1 MLGSGSDVTPL
12 IIEAALNGA
21 TPKSRNPNV
30 PVTPQEIAAAAL
42 AAMGAG
48 AAIVHTHIERMDMT
62 GDEAAARYMAGYAP
76 VLEQRP
82 DAILWG
88 TVATGPDVEARFGH
102 YRPLARA
109 GVRMGAFD
117 PGPVNLGTHGPD
129 GLPGASILYAT
140 TYRDIAW
147 LAELHEQEKLG
158 PAIAIYEPG
167 WLRTTLAYEKAGKLP
182 AGAFVKLYFGGRYNF
197 LDGKRS
203 EVTFG
208 LPPTEKALDAYLEML
223 EGSSLPWAVAA
234 IGDCVVETGLAKLAI
249 KRGGHVRVGLED
261 FGGERTPG
269 NLELIAEVVALA
281 ETAGRAIATPAE
293 AAQILGL
300 PR

>member
-1 MLGSGSDVTPL
+1 MPPL

-30 PVTPQEIAAAAL
+30 PITPDELASEAL
-42 AAMGAG
+42 AAMEAG

-62 GDEAAARYMAGYAP
+62 GDAAVDRYLAAYAP
-76 VLEQRP
+76 VLAARP

-88 TVATGPDVEARFGH
+88 TVATGPDVEARFSH
-102 YRPLARA
+102 YRGLARA

-117 PGPVNLGTHGPD
+117 PGSVNLGTHGPD
-129 GLPGASILYAT
+129 GLPGASVLYAT

-147 LAELHEQEKLG
+147 LADLHEAEKLG

-167 WLRTTLAYEKAGKLP
+167 WLRTTLAYEQADRLP
-182 AGAFVKLYFGGRYNF
+182 AGTFVKLYFGGRYNF

-203 EVTFG
+203 NVTFG
-208 LPPTEKALDAYLEML
+208 LPPTEKALDAYLEL
-223 EGSSLPWAVAA
+223 LDGSSLPWAVAA
-234 IGDCVVETGLAKLAI
+234 IGDCVVDTGLAKLAI
-249 KRGGHVRVGLED
+249 DRGGHVRVGLED
-261 FGGERTPG
+261 FGGERHPS
-269 NLELIAEVVALA
+269 NLELIAEIVALA
-281 ETAGRAIATPAE
+281 KQADRPIATPE
-293 AAQILGL
+293 QAAKILGL

>member
-1 MLGSGSDVTPL
+1 MTPL

-21 TPKSRNPNV
+21 TPKTRNPN
-30 PVTPQEIAAAAL
+30 TPITPAELTAEAL
-42 AAMGAG
+42 EAMQAG
-48 AAIVHTHIERMDMT
+48 AAIVHTHIERMDLT
-62 GDEAAARYMAGYAP
+62 GDEAAARYMEAYAP
-76 VLEQRP
+76 ILDQRP

-117 PGPVNLGTHGPD
+117 PGSVNLGTHGPD
-129 GLPGASILYAT
+129 GLPGASVLYAT

-147 LAELHEQEKLG
+147 LADLHDQERLG

-167 WLRTTLAYEKAGKLP
+167 WLRTTLAYERAGKLP

-197 LDGKRS
+197 IDGKRS
-203 EVTFG
+203 DVTFG
-208 LPPTEKALDAYLEML
+208 LPPTQRALDAYLELL

-234 IGDCVVETGLAKLAI
+234 IGDDVVETGLAQLAI
-249 KRGGHVRVGLED
+249 ERGGHVRVGLED
-261 FGGERTPG
+261 FGGERKPE
-269 NLELIAEVVALA
+269 NLELIAEAVALA
-281 ETAGRAIATPAE
+281 NKAGRPVATPTD
-293 AAQILGL
+293 AARILKL

>member
-1 MLGSGSDVTPL
+1 MPPL

-21 TPKSRNPNV
+21 TPKARNPNV
-30 PVTPQEIAAAAL
+30 PVSPQELASEAL
-42 AAMGAG
+42 AAMEAG

-62 GDEAAARYMAGYAP
+62 GDAAVDRYMEAYAP
-76 VLEQRP
+76 VLAARP

-102 YRPLARA
+102 YRGLARA

-117 PGPVNLGTHGPD
+117 PGSVNLGTHGPD
-129 GLPGASILYAT
+129 GLPGASILYDT

-147 LAELHEQEKLG
+147 LADLHEQEKLG

-167 WLRTTLAYEKAGKLP
+167 WLRTTLAYEQAGRLP
-182 AGAFVKLYFGGRYNF
+182 AGTFVKLYFGGRYNF

-203 EVTFG
+203 NITFG

-223 EGSSLPWAVAA
+223 EGSPLPWAVAA
-234 IGDCVVETGLAKLAI
+234 IGDCVVDTGLARLAI
-249 KRGGHVRVGLED
+249 ERGGHVRVGLED
-261 FGGERTPG
+261 FGGERQPG
-269 NLELIAEVVALA
+269 NLELIAEVVELA
-281 ETAGRAIATPAE
+281 RQAGRPIATPE
-293 AAQILGL
+293 QAAQILNL

>member
-1 MLGSGSDVTPL
+1 MPPL

-30 PVTPQEIAAAAL
+30 PVTPHEIATEAL
-42 AAMGAG
+42 SAMEAG

-62 GDEAAARYMAGYAP
+62 GDAAVERYMEGYAP
-76 VLEQRP
+76 VLAARP

-88 TVATGPDVEARFGH
+88 TVATGPDVETRFGH
-102 YRPLARA
+102 YRGLAAA

-117 PGPVNLGTHGPD
+117 PGSVNLGTHGPD

-147 LAELHEQEKLG
+147 LADLHREEKLA

-167 WLRTTLAYEKAGKLP
+167 WLRTTLAYEQAGKLP

-197 LDGKRS
+197 IDGKRS
-203 EVTFG
+203 NVTFG
-208 LPPTEKALDAYLEML
+208 LPPTEKALDAYLELL
-223 EGSSLPWAVAA
+223 EGSALPWAVAA

-249 KRGGHVRVGLED
+249 DLGGHVRVGLED
-261 FGGERTPG
+261 FGGERKPG
-269 NLELIAEVVALA
+269 NLDLIAEVVSLA
-281 ETAGRAIATPAE
+281 NKAGRPIATPTQ
-293 AAQILGL
+293 AAAILDL

>member
-1 MLGSGSDVTPL
+1 MPPL

-21 TPKSRNPNV
+21 TPRSRNPNV
-30 PVTPQEIAAAAL
+30 PITPDEIAREGL
-42 AAMGAG
+42 AAIEAG

-62 GDEAAARYMAGYAP
+62 GAAAVDRYMQGYAP
-76 VLEQRP
+76 ILAARP

-102 YRPLARA
+102 YRGLAAA

-117 PGPVNLGTHGPD
+117 PGSVNLGTHGAD
-129 GLPGASILYAT
+129 GLPGRSMVYAT
-140 TYRDIAW
+140 SYRDIAW
-147 LAELHEQEKLG
+147 LAALHDEAKLA

-167 WLRTTLAYEKAGKLP
+167 WLRTTLAYEKAGRLP

-197 LDGKRS
+197 LDGQRS

-208 LPPTEKALDAYLEML
+208 LPPTEKALDAYLELL
-223 EGSSLPWAVAA
+223 EGSALPWAVAA
-234 IGDCVVETGLAKLAI
+234 IGDCVVNTGLAKLAI
-249 KRGGHVRVGLED
+249 ERGGHVRVGLED
-261 FGGERTPG
+261 FGGERRPG

-281 ETAGRAIATPAE
+281 QAAGRPVATPAQ
-293 AAQILGL
+293 AAALLAL

>member
-1 MLGSGSDVTPL
+1 MPPL

-30 PVTPQEIAAAAL
+30 PVTPVEITNAAL
-42 AAMGAG
+42 AAMEAG

-62 GDEAAARYMAGYAP
+62 GDEAAARYMQGYAP

-88 TVATGPDVEARFGH
+88 TVATGPNVEARFGH
-102 YRPLARA
+102 YRALAAA
-109 GVRMGAFD
+109 GIRMGAFD
-117 PGPVNLGTHGPD
+117 PGSVNLGSHGPD

-147 LAELHEQEKLG
+147 LADLHDQEKLG

-203 EVTFG
+203 EITFG
-208 LPPTEKALDAYLEML
+208 LPPTERALDAYLELL

-249 KRGGHVRVGLED
+249 DRGGHVRVGLED
-261 FGGERTPG
+261 FGGERQPG

-281 ETAGRAIATPAE
+281 VAAGRPIATPTQ
-293 AAQILGL
+293 AARMLQL

>member
-1 MLGSGSDVTPL
+1 MSPL

-21 TPKSRNPNV
+21 TPKSRNPN
-30 PVTPQEIAAAAL
+30 TPITPAELTAEAL
-42 AAMGAG
+42 EAMEAG
-48 AAIVHTHIERMDMT
+48 AAIVHTHIERMDLT
-62 GDEAAARYMAGYAP
+62 GDEAATRYLEAYAP
-76 VLEQRP
+76 ILAARP

-117 PGPVNLGTHGPD
+117 PGSVNLGTHGPD
-129 GLPGASILYAT
+129 GLPGASVLYAT

-147 LAELHEQEKLG
+147 LADLHDQERLG

-167 WLRTTLAYEKAGKLP
+167 WLRTTLAYERAGKLP

-197 LDGKRS
+197 IDGKRS
-203 EVTFG
+203 DVTFG
-208 LPPTEKALDAYLEML
+208 LPPTERALDAYLELL

-234 IGDCVVETGLAKLAI
+234 IGDDVVETGLAQLAI
-249 KRGGHVRVGLED
+249 ERGGHVRVGLED
-261 FGGERTPG
+261 FGGERKPE
-269 NLELIAEVVALA
+269 NLELIAEAVALA
-281 ETAGRAIATPAE
+281 NKASRPVATPTD
-293 AAQILGL
+293 AARILKL

>member
-1 MLGSGSDVTPL
+1 MPPL

-21 TPKSRNPNV
+21 TPKSRNSNV
-30 PVTPQEIAAAAL
+30 PVSPAELAHEAL
-42 AAMGAG
+42 AAMEAG

-62 GDEAAARYMAGYAP
+62 GDAAVDRYMAAYAP
-76 VLEQRP
+76 VLAARP

-102 YRPLARA
+102 YRGLARA

-117 PGPVNLGTHGPD
+117 PGSVNLGTHGPD
-129 GLPGASILYAT
+129 GLPGASVLYAT

-147 LAELHEQEKLG
+147 LADLHEQEKLG

-167 WLRTTLAYEKAGKLP
+167 WLRTTLAYEQAGRLP
-182 AGAFVKLYFGGRYNF
+182 AGTFVKLYFGGRYNF

-203 EVTFG
+203 NVTFG
-208 LPPTEKALDAYLEML
+208 LPPTEKALDAYLEL
-223 EGSSLPWAVAA
+223 LDGSSLPWAVAA
-234 IGDCVVETGLAKLAI
+234 IGDCVVDTGLAKLAI
-249 KRGGHVRVGLED
+249 DRGGHVRVGLED
-261 FGGERTPG
+261 FGGERQPG

-281 ETAGRAIATPAE
+281 QQAGRPIATLE
-293 AAQILGL
+293 QAAQILGL

>member
-1 MLGSGSDVTPL
+1 MQPL

-21 TPKSRNPNV
+21 TPKSRNPN
-30 PVTPQEIAAAAL
+30 TPITPAELTSEAL
-42 AAMGAG
+42 AAMHAG
-48 AAIVHTHIERMDMT
+48 AAIVHTHIERMDLT
-62 GDEAAARYMAGYAP
+62 GDASANRYLEAYAP
-76 VLEQRP
+76 ILAQRP

-102 YRPLARA
+102 YRQLARA

-117 PGPVNLGTHGPD
+117 PGSVNLGTQGPD
-129 GLPGASILYAT
+129 GLPGASVLYAT

-147 LAELHEQEKLG
+147 LAQLHEQERLG

-197 LDGKRS
+197 LDGKRG
-203 EVTFG
+203 EITFG
-208 LPPTEKALDAYLEML
+208 LPPTERALDAYLELL
-223 EGSSLPWAVAA
+223 EGSTLPWAVAA
-234 IGDCVVETGLAKLAI
+234 IGDDVVETGLAQLAI
-249 KRGGHVRVGLED
+249 ERGGHVRVGLED
-261 FGGERTPG
+261 FGGERLPG
-269 NLELIAEVVALA
+269 NLELIEEVVALA
-281 ETAGRAIATPAE
+281 EKAGRPVATPNE
-293 AAQILGL
+293 AAGILKL

>member
-1 MLGSGSDVTPL
+1 MPPL

-21 TPKSRNPNV
+21 TPKARNPNV
-30 PVTPQEIAAAAL
+30 PVSPAEITAQAL
-42 AAMGAG
+42 AAMEAG
-48 AAIVHTHIERMDMT
+48 AAIVHTHIERMEMT
-62 GDEAAARYMAGYAP
+62 GDAAADRYMEGFAP
-76 VLEQRP
+76 VLAQRP

-102 YRPLARA
+102 YRGLARA

-117 PGPVNLGTHGPD
+117 PGSVNLGTHGPD
-129 GLPGASILYAT
+129 GLPGASVLYAT

-147 LAELHEQEKLG
+147 LADLHDQEKLA

-167 WLRTTLAYEKAGKLP
+167 WLRTTLAYHRAGKLP

-203 EVTFG
+203 DVTFG
-208 LPPTEKALDAYLEML
+208 LPPTEKALDAYLQLL
-223 EGSSLPWAVAA
+223 EGSDLPWAVAA
-234 IGDCVVETGLAKLAI
+234 IGDCVVETGLATLAI
-249 KRGGHVRVGLED
+249 QRGGHVRVGLED
-261 FGGERTPG
+261 WGGERQPN
-269 NLELIAEVVALA
+269 NLDLIAEVVDLA
-281 ETAGRAIATPAE
+281 NAAGRPIATPTQ
-293 AAQILGL
+293 AAALLKL

>member
-1 MLGSGSDVTPL
+1 MTPL

-21 TPKSRNPNV
+21 TPRSRNPY
-30 PVTPQEIAAAAL
+30 TPITPAELTAEAL
-42 AAMGAG
+42 AAMEAG
-48 AAIVHTHIERMDMT
+48 AAIVHTHIERMDLT
-62 GDEAAARYMAGYAP
+62 GDEAAARYLEAYAP
-76 VLEQRP
+76 ILDQRP

-88 TVATGPDVEARFGH
+88 TVATGADVEARFGH
-102 YRPLARA
+102 YRQLARA

-117 PGPVNLGTHGPD
+117 PGSVNLGTHGPD

-147 LAELHEQEKLG
+147 LADLHDQERLG

-197 LDGKRS
+197 IDGKRS
-203 EVTFG
+203 EITFG
-208 LPPTEKALDAYLEML
+208 LPPTEKALDAYLELL

-234 IGDCVVETGLAKLAI
+234 IGDDVVETGLAQLAI
-249 KRGGHVRVGLED
+249 ERGGHVRVGLED
-261 FGGERTPG
+261 FGGERQPG
-269 NLELIAEVVALA
+269 NLELIAEVVAL
-281 ETAGRAIATPAE
+281 TRKAGRAIATPAE
-293 AAQILGL
+293 AARILKL

>member
-1 MLGSGSDVTPL
+1 MPPL

-30 PVTPQEIAAAAL
+30 PVTPVEITNAAL
-42 AAMGAG
+42 AAMEAG

-62 GDEAAARYMAGYAP
+62 GDAAAARYMQGYAP
-76 VLEQRP
+76 VLAARP

-88 TVATGPDVEARFGH
+88 TVATGPDLEARFGH
-102 YRPLARA
+102 YRGLAAA

-117 PGPVNLGTHGPD
+117 PGSVNLGSHGPD

-147 LAELHEQEKLG
+147 LADLHDQEKLG

-203 EVTFG
+203 EITFG
-208 LPPTEKALDAYLEML
+208 LPPTERALDAYLELL

-249 KRGGHVRVGLED
+249 DRGGHVRVGLED
-261 FGGERTPG
+261 FGGERQPG

-281 ETAGRAIATPAE
+281 VAAGRPIATPTQ
-293 AAQILGL
+293 AARMLQL